1 MAPSILKPFP
11 RTDREVLK
19 SHANRTTISTSDV
32 MLVARR
38 NEDLAN
44 VLEEFINKEK
54 AERERQ
60 SAIAKGKGKPVTGKG
75 KAKK

>member
-1 MAPSILKPFP
+1 VLI
-11 RTDREVLK
+11 EILK
-19 SHANRTTISTSDV
+19 SHASRSTISTSDV

-54 AERERQ
+54 AERERE
-60 SAIAKGKGKPVTGKG
+60 STTTKGKGKAAAGQG
-75 KAKK
+75 RAKK